1 MYQRTDGE
9 PDFQEARLLKM
20 LPRLGYLVEEEGIT
34 YLADMDTDNPLA
46 SLQAAAC
53 SYRIALGQH
62 AGQRAAK

>member
-1 MYQRTDGE
+1 
-9 PDFQEARLLKM
+9 M

-53 SYRIALGQH
+53 SNRIALGQH